1 MAPAA
6 RRAAQALAVAGVLA
20 LLGLLIW
27 KIASRDD
34 GLAGELASGKT
45 PMAPTIEYELLNTAD
60 RGTKVSIADFR
71 GKAVVV
77 NFWASWCIPCK
88 EETPY
93 LQGIYEKY
101 KDRGLVVLGIDNE
114 DLRADARRFL
124 ERYGVT
130 YPAVYSKGASSA
142 GRWGVTGYPET
153 FFVDRKGRL
162 VGERISGAVD
172 IDRNRDTFL
181 ESIELALGPE
191 PTGK

>member
-1 MAPAA
+1 MAPGA

-20 LLGLLIW
+20 LLGLLVW

-34 GLAGELASGKT
+34 GLAGELAKGKT
-45 PMAPTIEYELLNTAD
+45 PLAPTVEYELLNTAD
-60 RGTKVSIADFR
+60 RGSNVSIADFR

-93 LQGIYEKY
+93 LQSIYEKY
-101 KDRGLVVLGIDNE
+101 RDRGLVVLGIDNE

-172 IDRNRDTFL
+172 IERNRDIFL

-191 PTGK
+191 PAGK

>member
-6 RRAAQALAVAGVLA
+6 RRAGQALAVAGVVALLA
-20 LLGLLIW
+20 LLVW
-27 KIASRDD
+27 KIAVRDE
-34 GLAGELASGKT
+34 GIAGELAKGNR
-45 PMAPTIEYELLNTAD
+45 PLAPVIEYELLNTD
-60 RGTKVSIADFR
+60 RRGEMTSIADFR

-93 LQGIYEKY
+93 LQSIYEKY
-101 KDRGLVVLGIDNE
+101 RDRGLVVLGIDNE
-114 DLRADARRFL
+114 DLRTDARRFL

-153 FFVDRKGRL
+153 FFVDREGRL

-172 IDRNRDTFL
+172 IERNRETFL
-181 ESIELALGPE
+181 QSIELALGPE
-191 PTGK
+191 PSGK